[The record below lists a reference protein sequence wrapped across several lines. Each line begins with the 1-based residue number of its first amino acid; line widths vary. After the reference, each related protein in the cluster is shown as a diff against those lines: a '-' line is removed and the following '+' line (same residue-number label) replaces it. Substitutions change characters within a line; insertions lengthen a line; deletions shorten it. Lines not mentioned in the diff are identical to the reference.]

1 MLDEELMSLVNA
13 SLQLVERVDTG
24 DVIER
29 IINEATGVV
38 AAESCA
44 LILLEE
50 GGRECYFYAA
60 TGPKQNKLRKT
71 RFDARLGIAGKV
83 LRTGEPAVVDDVS
96 EDPEHYKGVDKKT
109 GFHTRS
115 LIAVPLLS
123 GGEVIGVLE
132 AVNST
137 RSEAFTSRDLNL
149 LTLFANFA
157 GAAIQN
163 SRVFERTRLEA
174 HAFRSAAQRGR
185 VFTGKSI
192 AMRRVWEI
200 AARVAGVDC
209 TVLLTG
215 HSGTGK
221 EVVASYIHARSPR
234 REKPFISINCGALE
248 ENLLNS
254 ELFGHEKG
262 AFTGAVE
269 RRIGRFELAHTGTLF
284 LDEIGECA
292 AATQARLLRVLQEQ
306 SFERLGGTETIHTD
320 ARIISATNADLTERM
335 KAGLFREDVYHR
347 LNVVNINVPPLR
359 ERREDIAGFL
369 DHFIKEL
376 REEFRREKVRFSPA
390 VIRLLEDYPWPGNI
404 RELRNFIERV
414 LVLHEG
420 GVVKPEDLPAY
431 LPSISGA
438 PEPPVER
445 RSTAAGLWDSEK
457 QMIEDALRANVGN
470 QSAAART
477 LGISRHHLRYRIKKY
492 GIRI

>member
-1 MLDEELMSLVNA
+1 MLDEELMSLVGA
-13 SLQLVERVDTG
+13 SLQLVQRVDTG

-44 LILLEE
+44 VILLEE
-50 GGRECYFYAA
+50 GGQECYFYAA
-60 TGPKQNKLRKT
+60 TGPKQSKLRKM

-83 LRTGEPAVVDDVS
+83 MRTGEAAVVDDVS
-96 EDPEHYKGVDKKT
+96 KAPEHYKGIDKKT

-115 LIAVPLLS
+115 LIAVPLQA
-123 GGEVIGVLE
+123 GGDVIGVLE
-132 AVNST
+132 AVNNT
-137 RSEAFTSRDLNL
+137 RGDCFTPHDLNL

-174 HAFRSAAQRGR
+174 HAFRSAARRGR
-185 VFTGKSI
+185 VFTGKSA
-192 AMRRVWEI
+192 AMRRVWE
-200 AARVAGVDC
+200 VAGRVSDVDC

-215 HSGTGK
+215 ASGTGK
-221 EVVASYIHARSPR
+221 EVVASYIHGKSPR
-234 REKPFISINCGALE
+234 HEKPFISINCGALE

-306 SFERLGGTETIHTD
+306 AFERLGGAETIRTD
-320 ARIISATNADLTERM
+320 ARIISATNADLAERM
-335 KAGLFREDVYHR
+335 KAGLFREDLYHR

-369 DHFIKEL
+369 DHFVKEL
-376 REEFRREKVRFSPA
+376 GEEFRRQKIRFSPA
-390 VIRLLEDYPWPGNI
+390 SIRLLEEYPWPGNI

-414 LVLHEG
+414 MVLHDG
-420 GVVKPEDLPAY
+420 GSVKPDDLPAY
-431 LPSISGA
+431 LPSVSSTFA
-438 PEPPVER
+438 RPVER
-445 RSTAAGLWDSEK
+445 SGDAAGLWDNEK
-457 QMIEDALRANVGN
+457 RMIEDALSANAGN
-470 QSAAART
+470 QSAAARA

-492 GIRI
+492 GIQT

>member
-1 MLDEELMSLVNA
+1 MPDDELMSLVNA
-13 SLQLVERVDTG
+13 SLQLVRRVDTG

-44 LILLEE
+44 VILLEE
-50 GGRECYFYAA
+50 GGLECYFYAA
-60 TGPKQNKLRKT
+60 TGPKKSELRKM
-71 RFDARLGIAGKV
+71 RFDARLGIAGRV
-83 LRTGEPAVVDDVS
+83 LRTGEAAVVDDVTK
-96 EDPEHYKGVDKKT
+96 DPEHYKGVDKKT

-115 LIAVPLLS
+115 LIAVPLRS
-123 GGEVIGVLE
+123 GGDVIGVLE

-137 RSEAFTSRDLNL
+137 RGDTFSERDLNL

-174 HAFRSAAQRGR
+174 HAFRSAARRGR

-200 AARVAGVDC
+200 AGRVAGVDC

-215 HSGTGK
+215 ASGTGK
-221 EVVASYIHARSPR
+221 EVVASYIHGRSPR
-234 REKPFISINCGALE
+234 HEKPFISINCGALE

-292 AATQARLLRVLQEQ
+292 AATQARLLRVLQDQ
-306 SFERLGGTETIHTD
+306 AFERLGGTETIRTD

-335 KAGLFREDVYHR
+335 NAGLFREDVYHR

-359 ERREDIAGFL
+359 ERREDITGFL
-369 DHFIKEL
+369 DHFVKEL
-376 REEFRREKVRFSPA
+376 REEFHREEVRFSPA
-390 VIRLLEDYPWPGNI
+390 AIRLLEDYPWPGNI

-420 GVVKPEDLPAY
+420 GVVKPDDLPAY
-431 LPSISGA
+431 LPSLSKT

-445 RSTAAGLWDSEK
+445 RSASAGLWDSEK
-457 QMIEDALRANVGN
+457 QMIEDALRANGGN

-492 GIRI
+492 GIQA